1 MANIGG
7 LPLADFQRTGG
18 PAYDQAAMQAIFE
31 RARSAAYAIV
41 ARKKATYYA
50 IGLSLLAI
58 VETIVR
64 DQRSVL
70 TVSSLMQGQYGVRDI
85 CVSLPTIVGA
95 NGVEEVLQLPLS
107 ADEQAAFGRSAAT
120 LREHYASLSQQ

>member
-7 LPLADFQRTGG
+7 VPLAEFQRTGG
-18 PAYDQAAMQAIFE
+18 PAYDQSKMQAIFE
-31 RARSAAYAIV
+31 TARGAAYAIV

-70 TVSSLMQGQYGVRDI
+70 TVSSLMQGHYGVRDI

-95 NGVEEVLQLPLS
+95 NGVEEVLQLSLS
-107 ADEQAAFGRSAAT
+107 PDEEQAFQRSAAT
-120 LREHYASLSQQ
+120 LREHYAALSQQ